1 MIGAWAL
8 IRGNTVLGCF
18 PSTITQHRFSN
29 QETVIKKKTHGPS
42 RLDTAG
48 NFPVRAEI
56 SESFKNVAYSKY
68 QPVPQFYFF
77 DRLYGMFCQF
87 VIGLIHRSCAV
98 DQITAF
104 SSFQYKYT
112 IYFLHCMFFLLL
124 VSWNTFQSWFLKQF
138 SITSQFKCRPINPV
152 ILFYLMDCS
161 MKLHVSS
168 FTNRADL
175 KQPVTSVDKTKGV
188 PSSRFEKTQTIN
200 SWRRHTLCDSVY
212 GEQE

>member
-8 IRGNTVLGCF
+8 IRGNTVLGCS

-87 VIGLIHRSCAV
+87 VISLIHRSCAV

-138 SITSQFKCRPINPV
+138 FIASQFKNKNGGFWRLQKYPLE
-152 ILFYLMDCS
+152 ILLGDTWEIEFLWW
-161 MKLHVSS
+161 VGGEGGGW
-168 FTNRADL
+168 RGGGWL
-175 KQPVTSVDKTKGV
+175 KGWVTFNAV
-188 PSSRFEKTQTIN
+188 
-200 SWRRHTLCDSVY
+200 L
-212 GEQE
+212 

>member
-29 QETVIKKKTHGPS
+29 QETVIKKKTHGPF
-42 RLDTAG
+42 RLHTAG

-112 IYFLHCMFFLLL
+112 IYYLHCMFFLLL
-124 VSWNTFQSWFLKQF
+124 VSCNTCQSWFLKHF
-138 SITSQFKCRPINPV
+138 FITSQFKNKKWRILEITKISHGPPSTIVCKLINLTEAFLTENHLEV
-152 ILFYLMDCS
+152 RIREGGKDRKLEILRY
-161 MKLHVSS
+161 
-168 FTNRADL
+168 
-175 KQPVTSVDKTKGV
+175 
-188 PSSRFEKTQTIN
+188 
-200 SWRRHTLCDSVY
+200 Y
-212 GEQE
+212 

>member
-1 MIGAWAL
+1 MIGAWVL
-8 IRGNTVLGCF
+8 IQGNTVLGCF
-18 PSTITQHRFSN
+18 PSTITQHRN
-29 QETVIKKKTHGPS
+29 QEVIDINSHEEKTDGPS
-42 RLDTAG
+42 RLDIARK
-48 NFPVRAEI
+48 FSVRAEI

-124 VSWNTFQSWFLKQF
+124 VSWNTFQS
-138 SITSQFKCRPINPV
+138 
-152 ILFYLMDCS
+152 
-161 MKLHVSS
+161 
-168 FTNRADL
+168 
-175 KQPVTSVDKTKGV
+175 
-188 PSSRFEKTQTIN
+188 
-200 SWRRHTLCDSVY
+200 
-212 GEQE
+212 

>member
-18 PSTITQHRFSN
+18 PSTITKHRFSN

-112 IYFLHCMFFLLL
+112 TYFLHCMFFLLL

-138 SITSQFKCRPINPV
+138 FIASQFKNKNGGFWRLQKYPHGPPSTIVCK
-152 ILFYLMDCS
+152 LMN
-161 MKLHVSS
+161 L
-168 FTNRADL
+168 
-175 KQPVTSVDKTKGV
+175 TKAF
-188 PSSRFEKTQTIN
+188 RTEN
-200 SWRRHTLCDSVY
+200 H
-212 GEQE
+212 